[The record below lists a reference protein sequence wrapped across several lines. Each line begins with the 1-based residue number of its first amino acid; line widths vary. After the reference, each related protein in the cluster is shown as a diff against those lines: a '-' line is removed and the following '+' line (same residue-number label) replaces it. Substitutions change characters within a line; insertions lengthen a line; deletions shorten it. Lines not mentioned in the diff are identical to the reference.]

1 VVHSFEWIGHHIV
14 KRVVFIE
21 SVVENTEPLR
31 IGSGKGIALESPTD
45 LEVLKVYDV
54 KSDRFVPVVPGS
66 SWKGVFRS
74 SAVTVARSLGL
85 VNVCDG
91 VPEAVHPYVIAE
103 EEGLIDE
110 WKRSSIDEKI
120 RRVVEGEIGLCL
132 LCLVFGS
139 TALHSHVIFY
149 DSVPVGEYRLGYRT
163 GIAIDRR
170 TGAARRGALYTVEY
184 VEPGTRFSFRFEAIN
199 LPNYA
204 VGLLAQVIMDIDSG
218 FVKVGGL
225 KSRGFGAV
233 KFLDLRVRVHDRK
246 SGGYVEKGVV
256 EALDPIDRPVEIVG
270 DWRKDLEAFRNTF
283 LSALPVLKKVSESG
297 WRWSVALAEAR

>member
-1 VVHSFEWIGHHIV
+1 MAHSFEWIGHHIV
-14 KRVVFIE
+14 KRVVVVHG
-21 SVVENTEPLR
+21 VVENTEPLR

-45 LEVLKVYDV
+45 LEVLKVYNV
-54 KSDRFVPVVPGS
+54 KSDRFIPVVPGS

-74 SAVTVARSLGL
+74 SAVAVSRSLGL

-91 VPEAVHPYVIAE
+91 VPKAIHPYVE
-103 EEGLIDE
+103 EEHINE
-110 WKRSSIDEKI
+110 WKRLSIDEKI
-120 RRVVEGEIGLCL
+120 RRVIDGEIGLCL

-139 TALHSHVIFY
+139 TALHSHVTFY

-184 VEPGTRFSFRFEAIN
+184 VEPGARFSFRFEAIN

-233 KFLDLRVRVHDRK
+233 KFLDLKVGVHDRK
-246 SGGYVEKGVV
+246 SGGYVEKGVI

-270 DWRKDLEAFRNTF
+270 DWRKDLEAFRNAF

-297 WRWSVALAEAR
+297 WRWSVALTEAK

>member
-1 VVHSFEWIGHHIV
+1 VAHSFEWIGHHIV
-14 KRVVFIE
+14 KRVVVVHG
-21 SVVENTEPLR
+21 VVENTEPLR
-31 IGSGKGIALESPTD
+31 IGSGKGIALDSPTD
-45 LEVLKVYDV
+45 LEVLKVYNV
-54 KSDRFVPVVPGS
+54 KSDRFIPVVPGS

-74 SAVTVARSLGL
+74 SAVAVSRSLGL

-91 VPEAVHPYVIAE
+91 VPKAIHLHVE
-103 EEGLIDE
+103 EEHINE
-110 WKRSSIDEKI
+110 WKRLSIDEKI
-120 RRVVEGEIGLCL
+120 RRVIDGEIGLCL
-132 LCLVFGS
+132 LCLIFGS
-139 TALHSHVIFY
+139 IALHSHVTFY

-184 VEPGTRFSFRFEAIN
+184 VEPGARFSFRFEAIN

-233 KFLDLRVRVHDRK
+233 KFLDLKVGVHDRK
-246 SGGYVEKGVV
+246 SGGYVEKGVI

-270 DWRKDLEAFRNTF
+270 DWRKDLEAFRNAF
-283 LSALPVLKKVSESG
+283 LSALPMLKKVSESG
-297 WRWSVALAEAR
+297 WRWSVVLTEAK